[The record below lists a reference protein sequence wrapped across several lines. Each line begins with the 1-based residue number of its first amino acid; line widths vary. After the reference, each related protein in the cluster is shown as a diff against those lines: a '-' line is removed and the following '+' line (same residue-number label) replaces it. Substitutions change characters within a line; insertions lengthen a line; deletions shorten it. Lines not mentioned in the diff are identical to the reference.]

1 MEMRLVMA
9 SVIKV
14 ADLSYQYPQN
24 SSPTLNGINLD
35 LKPNKIFGVIGPNGA
50 GKSTL
55 ISILE
60 GLRHHYTGEVR
71 ILGNDMK
78 KHATQVQRQMGVL
91 FQTSGNF
98 ENLKIKEI
106 FKIFE
111 NMYKQA
117 VPAESLFADL
127 GIEKIKNKKYDQ
139 LSGGQ
144 KQKFGIALSLINHP
158 KLLFLDEPTTG
169 LDPDAR
175 LELWEI
181 INQIRH
187 KTTIIL
193 CSHYMDEVE
202 QLCDE
207 VAFIADGKVYAS
219 GTPEQLIKESEA
231 KGQVSL
237 ISSSPSVTKKIK
249 NLFPIVSTEKDGR
262 LIIHVEPTEEVMKK
276 LYQLSDEFCDQLRD
290 IRVKAPTLT
299 DAYYQM
305 TGKQIEGDQHD

>member
-1 MEMRLVMA
+1 MKLTMD

-14 ADLSYQYPQN
+14 KDLTYRYPGN
-24 SSPTLNGINLD
+24 SQPTLNGVNLS
-35 LKPNKIFGVIGPNGA
+35 LKPNHILGIIGPNGA

-60 GLRHHYTGEVR
+60 GLRHHYTGEVT

-78 KHATQVQRQMGVL
+78 RQARQAQRQMGVL

-106 FKIFE
+106 LDVFGS
-111 NMYKQA
+111 MYHQTVS
-117 VPAESLFADL
+117 VPALLSKLK
-127 GIEKIKNKKYDQ
+127 IEKISNIKYDQ

-144 KQKFGIALSLINHP
+144 KQKFGIALSLINQP

-175 LELWEI
+175 LELWQI
-181 INQIRH
+181 INHIRSQ
-187 KTTIIL
+187 TTIVL

-202 QLCDE
+202 RLCDE
-207 VAFIADGKVYAS
+207 VAFIADGRVYAS
-219 GTPEQLIKESEA
+219 GTPEQLIDQSKA

-237 ISSSPSVTKKIK
+237 ISFSSDVTAKVKQ
-249 NLFPIVSTEKDGR
+249 LFVPALISEKDGR
-262 LIIHVEPTEEVMKK
+262 LIIHVEPTENVMKK
-276 LYQLSDEFCDQLRD
+276 LYQLSDEVGDQLSD
-290 IRVKAPTLT
+290 IKVKAPTLT
-299 DAYYQM
+299 DAYYQI
-305 TGKQIEGDQHD
+305 TGKQIGDGQHE